1 MFTVIWGVNVIN
13 FLLKV
18 SWLCWLNRR
27 FCLSK
32 TGQERCFVSPLTQ
45 TFVSLRHFLANQP
58 STEKRPEPAKNSR
71 TNTNKAAVLR
81 FCCTLGSN
89 MFNIF
94 FMFLFCYL
102 LIPQHYYKLNF
113 LSTWATKSSCFG
125 KRQSRVAQ
133 DFAMS
138 EFSLILLLQKKQ
150 ENPTIDMAEIQ
161 IKSERLT
168 PFGGIFS
175 IMEQFDSTLSSVI
188 DSTPGLRCRSFH

>member
-32 TGQERCFVSPLTQ
+32 TGQERCFVSPLTH
-45 TFVSLRHFLANQP
+45 TFVSLRHFLVNQP

-71 TNTNKAAVLR
+71 TNTNKAAVLQ

-113 LSTWATKSSCFG
+113 LSSWATKRCSGFCYIRISTYL
-125 KRQSRVAQ
+125 SVA
-133 DFAMS
+133 
-138 EFSLILLLQKKQ
+138 KKQ
-150 ENPTIDMAEIQ
+150 ENPTIDVAEIQ

-175 IMEQFDSTLSSVI
+175 IMEQFDST
-188 DSTPGLRCRSFH
+188 

>member
-32 TGQERCFVSPLTQ
+32 TGQARCFVSPLTH
-45 TFVSLRHFLANQP
+45 TFVSLRQLLANQP

-71 TNTNKAAVLR
+71 TNTNKVPVLQ

-113 LSTWATKSSCFG
+113 LSKHASKHLLLCVITHRTSIDEDCISLFRVFG
-125 KRQSRVAQ
+125 K
-133 DFAMS
+133 M
-138 EFSLILLLQKKQ
+138 I
-150 ENPTIDMAEIQ
+150 TIHLHRR
-161 IKSERLT
+161 ER
-168 PFGGIFS
+168 PR
-175 IMEQFDSTLSSVI
+175 
-188 DSTPGLRCRSFH
+188 LRCRPHSFGSHKSLYRGIYRPWTEWI